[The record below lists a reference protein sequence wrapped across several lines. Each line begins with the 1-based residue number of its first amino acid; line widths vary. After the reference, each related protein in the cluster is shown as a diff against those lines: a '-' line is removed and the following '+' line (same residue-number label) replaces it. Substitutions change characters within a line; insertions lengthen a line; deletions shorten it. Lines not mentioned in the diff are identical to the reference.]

1 MPHNIIHI
9 NIANF
14 YIAVESVMQ
23 PSLRGRPVAVAI
35 ETTARSLV
43 YAASNEARRNG
54 VYRGM
59 PMYKALKQ
67 CRDLQVLPPNE
78 ALYWRATQA
87 MMDILGNFTPVL
99 EPLRFGHAYLDM
111 RGTTRLFG
119 HVKDAAAKAQKEIR
133 ERLRLDASVGVAGN
147 KLVSKV
153 ASDFII
159 ERGDHFGLCDVRRGD
174 EAPFL
179 APLRVSYLPGVRSKI
194 HQELLDLNVK
204 INGQLAAVPTAAMQT
219 VFGRFGLL
227 LHQRARG
234 IDNRPVQPPKRAPEI
249 VELHQLDDDSNDYD
263 LLLSLLYNMLG
274 NATMRLRDKA
284 LRASRLIVTVQY
296 SDYKDNTAQQ
306 KFQPL
311 DTEIEMA
318 PVLRPIFERVLT
330 RRLRV
335 RKLTLRLRDLSADPQ
350 QLDLFSDAGDP
361 KIAAVSDAMDDIR
374 QRFGGHAIRF
384 GRAA

>member
-14 YIAVESVMQ
+14 YIAVENVMQ
-23 PSLRGRPVAVAI
+23 PSLRGRPVAVAV
-35 ETTARSLV
+35 ENTARSPV
-43 YAASNEARRNG
+43 YAVSDEARRNG

-59 PMYKALKQ
+59 PVYKALKQ

-87 MMDILGNFTPVL
+87 MMEVLGRFTPVL

-119 HVKDAAAKAQKEIR
+119 PVKDAAAKVQKEIR
-133 ERLRLDASVGVAGN
+133 ERLRLDASAGVAGN

-159 ERGDHFGLCDVRRGD
+159 ERGDYAGLCDVRHGD
-174 EAPFL
+174 EAFFL
-179 APLRVSYLPGVRSKI
+179 APLRVGYLPGVRSKI
-194 HQELLDLNVK
+194 HRELLDLNIK
-204 INGQLAAVPTAAMQT
+204 INGQLASMPAEIMQA

-227 LHQRARG
+227 LHERARG

-249 VELHQLDDDSNDYD
+249 VELRQLDDDSNDYD
-263 LLLSLLYNMLG
+263 YLLSLLYTLLA
-274 NATMRLRDKA
+274 NAVMSLRDKA
-284 LRASRLIVTVQY
+284 LRTGRMVITVQY

-306 KFQPL
+306 KFPPL
-311 DTEIEMA
+311 DTEIELA
-318 PVLRPIFERVLT
+318 PVLRSVFERVLT

-335 RKLTLRLRDLSADPQ
+335 RKLTLRLRDLSADPR
-350 QLDLFSDAGDP
+350 QLDLFGDVADP
-361 KIAAVSDAMDDIR
+361 QVAAVSDAMETIR
-374 QRFGGHAIRF
+374 KRFGGSAIRF